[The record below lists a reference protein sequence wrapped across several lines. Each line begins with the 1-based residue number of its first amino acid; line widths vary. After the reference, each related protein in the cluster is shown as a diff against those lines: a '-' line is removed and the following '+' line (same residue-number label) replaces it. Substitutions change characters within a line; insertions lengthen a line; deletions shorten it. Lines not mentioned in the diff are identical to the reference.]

1 VRGCIVVVQPMQQ
14 ANSSETFAPRR
25 ENAYIYDIASS
36 RWYVKRNVTRAIP
49 SRSPGADSLRW
60 RRIPSGSGARAGPAA
75 DRPRRRMQA
84 APSSRG
90 GR

>member
-1 VRGCIVVVQPMQQ
+1 VPVQVHVVRGCIVVVQPMQQ
-14 ANSSETFAPRR
+14 NSSETFAPRR
-25 ENAYIYDIASS
+25 ENAYIYDIAAS

-49 SRSPGADSLRW
+49 RESALRMGAEY
-60 RRIPSGSGARAGPAA
+60 
-75 DRPRRRMQA
+75 RPRRRMQA